1 MFFRS
6 KLLKQAYGLDISGDV
21 VDAAQK
27 SFRDLPKD
35 TTNYMQEAMAAEHEL
50 NDQAKKDSGEPQRKM
65 KSRSF

>member
-1 MFFRS
+1 LFFRS

-27 SFRDLPKD
+27 SFRDLPQD
-35 TTNYMQEAMAAEHEL
+35 TTNYMQEAMAEDHEIH
-50 NDQAKKDSGEPQRKM
+50 DKAKKDSGEPQRKM